1 MVLAAPV
8 SSCKDGGSKPLLEDA
23 SFGRRVFRPPPTDE
37 VRAVPPHNIHG
48 AGVGPYE
55 LSASFQKTLSLLPNG
70 PRVERFESEGL
81 FDYRLMRTDNDALL
95 LGVGRRN
102 LLTFISVLDPDIA
115 RTESG
120 IGVGARVAELIA
132 SLGAVRTPE
141 HTVSDPRIVTFTS
154 LPDTRFVVEKGTVVA
169 AVVMGPAHA
178 AEKTQMGNV
187 REPEASGESGEVEAA
202 APDEV
207 VEEPPEDDCFS
218 QGFRDRKADI
228 LRLADFGL
236 RSTALL
242 WTCLEDAP
250 GEAVVRSGEW
260 LKIIDSPG
268 PDAPLRL
275 LAKVRVPGLMF
286 AAALN
291 TGGPRPELY
300 AVSSEVDSKA
310 RDIVV
315 TRFKVGN
322 GRILPVWSRSAFK
335 LKRSAASWLGAK
347 LGETDFLVELRGR
360 DRLVE
365 VGGFFVQRSGG
376 KLRNIVPVNTVE
388 LVDGRPARKPLET
401 PAADAGTDLPDAGAL
416 KNAPIPAP

>member
-1 MVLAAPV
+1 M
-8 SSCKDGGSKPLLEDA
+8 
-23 SFGRRVFRPPPTDE
+23 
-37 VRAVPPHNIHG
+37 PPHNIHG

-102 LLTFISVLDPDIA
+102 LVTFISVLDPDIA

-187 REPEASGESGEVEAA
+187 RDPEEPGEAGEVEVAV
-202 APDEV
+202 PDEV
-207 VEEPPEDDCFS
+207 VEEPPENDCIS
-218 QGFRDRKADI
+218 KGFRDRKAEI

-242 WTCLEDAP
+242 WTCLEDAS

-268 PDAPLRL
+268 PGPDAPLRM

-291 TGGPRPELY
+291 TGGPNPELY
-300 AVSSEVDSKA
+300 AVSSKVDSKA

-322 GRILPVWSRSAFK
+322 ARILPVWSRSAFK
-335 LKRSAASWLGAK
+335 LKVSAASWLGAK

-401 PAADAGTDLPDAGAL
+401 PAADAGPEMMDAGAP
-416 KNAPIPAP
+416 KTAPIPVP